1 MKKVAVMIADGT
13 EEIEALTVVD
23 VMRRANIKC
32 DIVSVNGR
40 EIKSSHNIEILADKN
55 LSDKE
60 KIILSIILFLSKE
73 NNNCFCTN
81 GTISE

>member
-32 DIVSVNGR
+32 DIVSVN
-40 EIKSSHNIEILADKN
+40 
-55 LSDKE
+55 
-60 KIILSIILFLSKE
+60 
-73 NNNCFCTN
+73 
-81 GTISE
+81 

>member
-40 EIKSSHNIEILADKN
+40 EIKSSHNIEVLADKVIDE
-55 LSDKE
+55 SIKE
-60 KIILSIILFLSKE
+60 GVIRYNKRNWKRI
-73 NNNCFCTN
+73 
-81 GTISE
+81 

>member
-40 EIKSSHNIEILADKN
+40 EIKFAQYRNI
-55 LSDKE
+55 SR
-60 KIILSIILFLSKE
+60 
-73 NNNCFCTN
+73 
-81 GTISE
+81 

>member
-40 EIKSSHNIEILADKN
+40 EIKSSHNIEILADKVVGQQMVVG
-55 LSDKE
+55 
-60 KIILSIILFLSKE
+60 ISIFMLVVQCLPLVYAFFIV
-73 NNNCFCTN
+73 
-81 GTISE
+81 